1 MWNVG
6 EVRLDQVLLGAKFA
20 GTHCITHGGRIK
32 SAEAYTVFREED
44 IQSVKERKMK
54 NQKDLLKW

>member
-1 MWNVG
+1 M
-6 EVRLDQVLLGAKFA
+6 LGAKFA